1 MRFSEKVVIVTGG
14 SSGIGKAAVLEFL
27 KEGALVVIAS
37 RGKKKAEET
46 LAEFAEYKD
55 QLIFVQTDISSE
67 PSVENMVETTIR
79 VFGRVDIL
87 VNNAASF
94 IAEPADTG
102 MEQWEES
109 LKTDIIGVAM
119 SCKYALREMEK
130 TGGGAIVNVSSISGV
145 IAQKN
150 LCTYNTT
157 KAALINMTRCMALDY
172 AEKNIRVNC
181 VSPGIVI
188 TEHQHRFVAK
198 QGKTMEQAKKE
209 WGPLH
214 VLNRLAEP
222 REIARPI
229 LFLAS
234 DDDASFITGENLMV
248 DGGYTIV

>member
-1 MRFSEKVVIVTGG
+1 MRFTEKVVIVTGG

-27 KEGALVVIAS
+27 KERASVVIAS
-37 RGKKKAEET
+37 RGEGKAEET
-46 LAEFAEYKD
+46 LAEFAEYKERV
-55 QLIFVQTDISSE
+55 IFVQTDISSE
-67 PSVENMVETTIR
+67 PSVKNMVGET
-79 VFGRVDIL
+79 VKAFGKVDIL

-94 IAEPADTG
+94 VAEPVDTG
-102 MEQWEES
+102 LEQWEES
-109 LKTDIIGVAM
+109 CRTNIIGVGL
-119 SCKYALREMEK
+119 SCKYAIRAMEK
-130 TGGGAIVNVSSISGV
+130 TGGGAIVNVASISGV

-157 KAALINMTRCMALDY
+157 KAALIGMTKCMALDY
-172 AEKNIRVNC
+172 ADKNIRVNC

-188 TEHQHRFVAK
+188 TEHQYRFVAK

-214 VLNRLAEP
+214 VLKRLAEP

-234 DDDASFITGENLMV
+234 EDDASFITGENLMV